1 MPVSVLVRTSV
12 PLPVVLTS
20 QIRLPSRQAEPI
32 MRSSTATP
40 AQDESAIGQVTSG
53 LVSLASVALPSAVGQ
68 P

>member
-1 MPVSVLVRTSV
+1 
-12 PLPVVLTS
+12 
-20 QIRLPSRQAEPI
+20 

-53 LVSLASVALPSAVGQ
+53 LVNLASLAVPSAVGQ